1 VTEKNENIHAFVIK
15 DDYARKRVKQ
25 NFSTNATAFEA
36 IFGVEFK
43 IIPS

>member
-25 NFSTNATAFEA
+25 TFSTNASALQE